1 MRVALLSLACLIVA
15 CGGSDEREAVSE
27 TGRLVVEKSSAERP
41 LFIEGSVTH
50 VRIVRADGAT
60 IIDETR
66 LVGSPL
72 FDEALRPG
80 DYAVETVERP
90 APRQLRLPRRAG
102 GEHALRTDVRVRIGA
117 TTTVAI
123 VLGMMGARARRVLPL
138 SAFGA
143 STVAGRCR
151 MERIGSVSRV
161 WPGRWRW

>member
-27 TGRLVVEKSSAERP
+27 TGRLVVEKSLAERP

-66 LVGSPL
+66 SVGSPL

-90 APRQLRLPRRAG
+90 CDGNCGYLDGPVESTRCA
-102 GEHALRTDVRVRIGA
+102 TDVRVRIGA

-123 VLGMMGARARRVLPL
+123 VLGMNGPEPAV
-138 SAFGA
+138 S
-143 STVAGRCR
+143 CR
-151 MERIGSVSRV
+151 
-161 WPGRWRW
+161 